1 MPLVYPCQ
9 WLQPDRTLYFFHP
22 NTIPLGSIPKHLFHT
37 SIDVIWHNLAIFGV
51 YWAFSRVTFYLSL
64 WDMVVPES
72 VLGLEAVRSHRNG
85 SWRWSE
91 VSYKKIRFFLLKDF
105 SGKERLHSA
114 KNQKEFGNSVSPAL
128 WDSAHMPPFQFPGSH
143 YFPIDVLSL

>member
-22 NTIPLGSIPKHLFHT
+22 STILLGSIPKHLFHT
-37 SIDVIWHNLAIFGV
+37 STDVIWHNLAIFGV
-51 YWAFSRVTFYLSL
+51 YWAFSWVTLYLSL
-64 WDMVVPES
+64 RDVVVPES

-91 VSYKKIRFFLLKDF
+91 VSYQKIASGKAIKDS
-105 SGKERLHSA
+105 SGKERLHSP

-128 WDSAHMPPFQFPGSH
+128 WDSAHMPPFQFQG
-143 YFPIDVLSL
+143 PIISQ